1 MLEIKTGSEGEI
13 VLEGRFD
20 ASQVDKAAAE
30 FAKIDSTCVVNFENL
45 SYISSRGLS
54 VLLSTEK
61 RLREKG
67 HNLRLKGLNS
77 HIRELFA
84 YAGLDKVFQID

>member
-30 FAKIDSTCVVNFENL
+30 FAKIDSTCIVNFENL
-45 SYISSRGLS
+45 SYISSGGLS

-61 RLREKG
+61 KG